1 MSERIIKAVTAL
13 REQGPKLNLGDPRI
27 MRTNLLFM
35 YQLIVASEKLLEVA
49 AKEAVPNY
57 LRNYYRN
64 HVEEERG
71 HAQWLCDDLA
81 SADVV
86 ADSELHFR
94 AAMELAGMQYYLIHH
109 VNPAALLGY
118 MAVLEGFPFDLEQL
132 KVLETIHGERLL
144 RCLRYH
150 AENDRNHKVELFKVI
165 DQLDDEDIYQNAV
178 RTQLLLNEAFSKLC

>member
-1 MSERIIKAVTAL
+1 MSERIIKAVTTL

-27 MRTNLLFM
+27 MRVNLLFM
-35 YQLIVASEKLLEVA
+35 YQLIVASEKLMEVA
-49 AKEAVPNY
+49 LETSNDVVLGNY
-57 LRNYYRN
+57 LT
-64 HVEEERG
+64 HHMSEEQD

-81 SADVV
+81 SADIV

-94 AAMELAGMQYYLIHH
+94 AAMELAGMQYYLIYH